1 MGKLTDRAWRVN
13 SSSVSIAVLYLRRVH
28 GQSATPINH
37 IYMSLTL
44 SVDRLPLDPG
54 VDLLSGRRTFDY
66 IEFERTELY
75 GPAFAIYASESDPFA
90 GPNPRCLWFGNAY
103 PLVFEVLTGV
113 NRGQWSGDRFR
124 STPDDPRAYS
134 LYGARKAGWE
144 QDRDFPWGYSMR
156 SDIAAIRE
164 ALAQMSDD
172 DLWDNFQAAQAED
185 PMLNADGTRFDFTDT
200 FERYYQGRLLPAMTE
215 FYENA
220 EAEDEI
226 VVYNFG

>member
-1 MGKLTDRAWRVN
+1 MSRTLAVN
-13 SSSVSIAVLYLRRVH
+13 
-28 GQSATPINH
+28 
-37 IYMSLTL
+37 
-44 SVDRLPLDPG
+44 RLPLDPG

-75 GPAFAIYASESDPFA
+75 GPAFTIYASESDPFA

-113 NRGQWSGDRFR
+113 SRGQWSGDRFR
-124 STPDDPRAYS
+124 STPDDPRAHS
-134 LYGARKAGWE
+134 LYGARKAGWK
-144 QDRDFPWGYSMR
+144 QDRDFSWGYSMR
-156 SDIAAIRE
+156 SDIQAILE

-185 PMLNADGTRFDFTDT
+185 PMLDMDGTRFDFTDT
-200 FERYYQGRLLPAMTE
+200 FERYYRGRLLPAMTE

-220 EAEDEI
+220 QAEGEI
-226 VVYNFG
+226 VLYNFG